1 MAIAGYEHGD
11 QPLLS
16 RARFFRRLGA
26 NVGLA
31 LALIGTSL
39 AFGMAGYHFLAG
51 LAWIDAFLNAAMI
64 LSGMGPVDPLEGT
77 AAKLFAGLFA
87 IYSGLLVVATAS
99 LIFAPVL
106 HRVLHRLH
114 LRDEQDADD
123 DDDDDNGPAAA
134 PPG

>member
-1 MAIAGYEHGD
+1 MFSMGSLEHGD

-31 LALIGTSL
+31 LALIGVSL

-51 LAWIDAFLNAAMI
+51 LDWIDAFLNAAMI

-106 HRVLHRLH
+106 HRVMHRLH

-123 DDDDDNGPAAA
+123 DDEDNGPAAP